1 MKKLESSM
9 QLTTA
14 LKQVTDGQL
23 VPAPTL
29 RCPAG
34 YGAPAPPGEHATAP
48 QPEPSL
54 PPWQTLPPWHGGGF
68 PGAKQQQIR
77 DWQDSLQARK
87 SDPSTLKNKNKQKN
101 RPPPRNRYAVCR
113 GAVYSRDPTQ
123 ATLLSSVVACCLS
136 VSWA

>member
-48 QPEPSL
+48 SQSHLFLHGRHFLLGTAAVFLGQSSSRSGTARTLCRPASL
-54 PPWQTLPPWHGGGF
+54 IPPH
-68 PGAKQQQIR
+68 
-77 DWQDSLQARK
+77 
-87 SDPSTLKNKNKQKN
+87 
-101 RPPPRNRYAVCR
+101 
-113 GAVYSRDPTQ
+113 
-123 ATLLSSVVACCLS
+123 
-136 VSWA
+136 